1 MARRKCRTRRKRRS
15 GGAESLDPAPYPAA
29 VMAEG
34 RQPSNEIMEWAT
46 TAGIPAP
53 LNMQNVAHGG
63 KRSTKRITRR
73 KRHGKR
79 STKHHGKRHTKRSKR
94 STKRSM
100 RSRKRRG
107 GDCGCA
113 IRP

>member
-15 GGAESLDPAPYPAA
+15 GGAEIIDPAPYPSSI
-29 VMAEG
+29 MAEG
-34 RQPSNEIMEWAT
+34 QQPSNEIMEWAT

-63 KRSTKRITRR
+63 KRSTKRSTKRR
-73 KRHGKR
+73 KRHGKC
-79 STKHHGKRHTKRSKR
+79 

-107 GDCGCA
+107 GDCGCGPM

>member
-1 MARRKCRTRRKRRS
+1 MAKRKSGTRKRRS
-15 GGAESLDPAPYPAA
+15 GGAEIIDPAPYPSS

-34 RQPSNEIMEWAT
+34 QQPSNEIMEWAT

-63 KRSTKRITRR
+63 KRSTRSTRR

-79 STKHHGKRHTKRSKR
+79 HGKCSTHRKRHGKRHTKRSKR
-94 STKRSM
+94 TM
-100 RSRKRRG
+100 RSRKHRG

>member
-1 MARRKCRTRRKRRS
+1 MARRKCGTRRRRS
-15 GGAESLDPAPYPAA
+15 GGAESINPAPYPAA

-34 RQPSNEIMEWAT
+34 QQPSNEIMEWAT

-63 KRSTKRITRR
+63 KRRTRR
-73 KRHGKR
+73 KR
-79 STKHHGKRHTKRSKR
+79 HGKRHTKRSKR
-94 STKRSM
+94 S
-100 RSRKRRG
+100 RKHRG

>member
-1 MARRKCRTRRKRRS
+1 M
-15 GGAESLDPAPYPAA
+15 DPAPYPAA

-34 RQPSNEIMEWAT
+34 RQPSNAIMEWAT
-46 TAGIPAP
+46 TAGLRAP
-53 LNMQNVAHGG
+53 ENMQNVAHGG
-63 KRSTKRITRR
+63 KRSTRR

-79 STKHHGKRHTKRSKR
+79 GTKRSKR
-94 STKRSM
+94 SKRSK
-100 RSRKRRG
+100 RTRKHRG

>member
-1 MARRKCRTRRKRRS
+1 MAKRKCETRRKRRS
-15 GGAESLDPAPYPAA
+15 GGAEAINPAPYPAA
-29 VMAEG
+29 LMAEG
-34 RQPSNEIMEWAT
+34 QQPSNEIMEWAT

-63 KRSTKRITRR
+63 KRSTRRTR
-73 KRHGKR
+73 
-79 STKHHGKRHTKRSKR
+79 HGKRHTKRSKR

>member
-1 MARRKCRTRRKRRS
+1 MARRKCGTRRKRRS
-15 GGAESLDPAPYPAA
+15 GGAESINPAPYPAA

-34 RQPSNEIMEWAT
+34 QQPSNEIMEWAT

-63 KRSTKRITRR
+63 KRRTRR

-79 STKHHGKRHTKRSKR
+79 HGKRHTKRSKR
-94 STKRSM
+94 SKRTKRS
-100 RSRKRRG
+100 RKHSG

>member
-34 RQPSNEIMEWAT
+34 QQPSNEIMEWAT

-63 KRSTKRITRR
+63 KRSTRR

-79 STKHHGKRHTKRSKR
+79 HGKRHTKRSKR
-94 STKRSM
+94 SKRTKRS
-100 RSRKRRG
+100 RKHSG

>member
-63 KRSTKRITRR
+63 KRSTHR

-79 STKHHGKRHTKRSKR
+79 STKRSKR
-94 STKRSM
+94 S
-100 RSRKRRG
+100 RKHRG

>member
-1 MARRKCRTRRKRRS
+1 MARRKCGTRRRRS
-15 GGAESLDPAPYPAA
+15 GGAEIIDPAPYPAA
-29 VMAEG
+29 LMAEG
-34 RQPSNEIMEWAT
+34 QQPSNEIMEWAT

-63 KRSTKRITRR
+63 KRRTHR

-79 STKHHGKRHTKRSKR
+79 STKR
-94 STKRSM
+94 STKRRTHRKRGGKHSM
-100 RSRKRRG
+100 KRGKRRG
-107 GDCGCA
+107 GDCGCGPM